1 MLVLTAKENLRLL
14 LRSQEGKGKAKKI
27 NKKGTELDFVG
38 VPSEAARRAKPR
50 KAKTLSFI
58 KLKIK

>member
-1 MLVLTAKENLRLL
+1 LRLL

-38 VPSEAARRAKPR
+38 VPSEAARRAKPT